1 MDASNFKNSIQEL
14 KMTLMAE
21 GITAINISTLNSCLQ
36 AAIQN
41 NYVDDSE
48 VRALIVALDYFKDSL
63 PYYTILQIDLINKL
77 FLYSNILLDLNG
89 GCATPA
95 NTTTCAAP
103 RAMQHMNKEPGD
115 MNPEYDLTPEKI
127 AASAG
132 MIHKEIQMDPD
143 ARTKTVTTYEHMAD
157 GTLKKINTEILTE
170 PREDDIFANILG
182 DSFAKDSSSPQL
194 SVDDL

>member
-21 GITAINISTLNSCLQ
+21 GITAVNISTLNNCLQ

-41 NYVDDSE
+41 NYVEDSE
-48 VRALIVALDYFKDSL
+48 LRALIIALDYFKDNL

-77 FLYSNILLDLNG
+77 FLYSNILVNLTG
-89 GCATPA
+89 A
-95 NTTTCAAP
+95 AAP
-103 RAMQHMNKEPGD
+103 VENNNCQTPRPMQHMNKEPGD
-115 MNPEYDLTPEKI
+115 MNPNTDLTPERI

-143 ARTKTVTTYEHMAD
+143 ARTKTVTTYEHMSD
-157 GTLKKINTEILTE
+157 GTLKKLSVEVLTE
-170 PREDDIFANILG
+170 PKEDDIFANILG
-182 DSFAKDSSSPQL
+182 DSFEKDTSSPQL
-194 SVDDL
+194 SVNDL

>member
-21 GITAINISTLNSCLQ
+21 GITAVNISTLNSCLQ
-36 AAIQN
+36 SAIQN
-41 NYVDDSE
+41 NYVEDSDL
-48 VRALIVALDYFKDSL
+48 RALIVALDYFKDSL

-77 FLYSNILLDLNG
+77 FLYSNVLISLTG
-89 GCATPA
+89 ESVSSTAPVACQTPV
-95 NTTTCAAP
+95 
-103 RAMQHMNKEPGD
+103 MQHMNKEPGD
-115 MNPEYDLTPEKI
+115 VNPNVDLTPERI

-157 GTLKKINTEILTE
+157 GTLKRLNVEILTE
-170 PREDDIFANILG
+170 PKEDDIFANILG
-182 DSFAKDSSSPQL
+182 DSFEKDASSPQL
-194 SVDDL
+194 SADDL